1 MGRGRGV
8 DNRPAWLKEQA
19 APVAPSP
26 AEYTGDAYGAPK
38 NPDSR
43 PVRPRG
49 AARSTRF
56 DEPPPLPV
64 NAEPPHG
71 LSRPPPP
78 QFPQQQQ
85 RGAWHAV
92 DASVP
97 GAAPYRPPPTPAYE
111 PPPQQPSFSDAIR
124 AAATTGRLAAPQ
136 TYRPTPQQQWY
147 AQTQQQP
154 PLWSLGDP
162 LAAPDPNAPA
172 PLVRPDQIKG
182 TLGARIAKERQH
194 RPEMTMGARIQ
205 AETRRPDLVPIRDQL
220 GATADD
226 PVWMRAP
233 PPPVPQQAYAPP
245 APAPAWPAAPP
256 VQAP

>member
-1 MGRGRGV
+1 MWPQPNIMGQPPPRR
-8 DNRPAWLKEQA
+8 RRHCSCC
-19 APVAPSP
+19 SP
-26 AEYTGDAYGAPK
+26 ALRIHAATTPPE
-38 NPDSR
+38 SR
-43 PVRPRG
+43 
-49 AARSTRF
+49 RSTRSKRQRSTTAAAACGSP
-56 DEPPPLPV
+56 E
-64 NAEPPHG
+64 ATAPPHG

-78 QFPQQQQ
+78 QFAPPPQPQQ

-111 PPPQQPSFSDAIR
+111 PPPQ
-124 AAATTGRLAAPQ
+124 ATTGRLATGAPQ

-147 AQTQQQP
+147 AQTQQPP

-172 PLVRPDQIKG
+172 PLVRPDQARG

-226 PVWMRAP
+226 P
-233 PPPVPQQAYAPP
+233 
-245 APAPAWPAAPP
+245 AWRPAAVSYTHLTLPTK
-256 VQAP
+256 A